1 MIPTRSRLARS
12 LSFQVVVDR
21 DEVAAE
27 SRKRRPVLWSFTAG
41 VSTRRFR
48 GGTKRP
54 LGNRVKQVVSQTV

>member
-12 LSFQVVVDR
+12 SSFQLVVDS
-21 DEVAAE
+21 DDVAAE
-27 SRKRRPVLWSFTAG
+27 SRKRKPVRSITAG

-54 LGNRVKQVVSQTV
+54 LGNRVKQVVSRPF